1 MTQVQWTASGYTLP
15 QYPFVPPPELA
26 DGSVRRYPIVI
37 AGGGLAGL
45 TLACDLASRG
55 VASVLLDE
63 DDTVGAR
70 WASSRGIVYA
80 RKSLEIFARLGVYEQ
95 IRAKG
100 VTWSVG
106 RTFDGDSEVY
116 SFNRQSASTSLQPPF
131 INIQQFYIESF
142 LVERIQALGC
152 ADLRWR
158 NKVTNVEQHDDCV
171 KLTVETP
178 AGVYEM
184 EAQWLIDATGANSTI
199 REGLGLDAHASRS
212 PDRWCITDVR
222 FNKSFPA
229 ERWTWV
235 RAPFNDGRAVWQHL
249 MADDVWRVDF
259 QMGPDADPEYVS
271 RPGVAA
277 QRLRAYL
284 GEDVEFEFV
293 WIGPYQYRDHLLD
306 EFKVGRVF
314 FVGDSAHVVSPFGA
328 RGGNSGVQDA
338 ANLAWKLALVRKG
351 QAHESL
357 LDSYHGERHAA
368 AVENLKV
375 ARRTARFLASLSPAE
390 KLFRQAAL
398 DLARGHAFARTLVD
412 TGRMSVAN
420 DYPASSF
427 LPSGAR
433 SISNIPVILPSGDR
447 GGVADLLMGAPR
459 FAAIVFSRD
468 AVPVIEHPLVAVYR
482 CGYLGE
488 SGIQDPEGKLAA
500 ELGCGQGDVAL
511 LRPDSYLA
519 GVWQV
524 ANVARM
530 HEMIPSLAHRAG
542 EG

>member
-15 QYPFVPPPELA
+15 QYPFIAPPELA
-26 DGSVRRYPIVI
+26 GGSARRYPIVI

-55 VASVLLDE
+55 VPSVLLDE

-70 WASSRGIVYA
+70 GASSRGIVYA
-80 RKSLEIFARLGVYEQ
+80 QKSLEIFARLGIYEQ

-100 VTWSVG
+100 VTWSAG
-106 RTFDGDSEVY
+106 RTFDGDSAVY
-116 SFNRQSASTSLQPPF
+116 SFNRQLASASLQPPF

-152 ADLRWR
+152 ADLRWCS
-158 NKVTNVEQHDDCV
+158 KVTNVEQHDDHV
-171 KLTVETP
+171 KLTVKTP
-178 AGVYEM
+178 AGAYVM
-184 EAQWLIDATGANSTI
+184 EAQWVIDATGANSSI
-199 REGLGLDAHASRS
+199 RDGLGLDAHASRS

-271 RPGVAA
+271 RADVAA

-314 FVGDSAHVVSPFGA
+314 FIGDSAHVVSPFGA

-338 ANLAWKLALVRKG
+338 ANLAWKLALVQTG
-351 QAHESL
+351 QAQASL
-357 LDSYHGERHAA
+357 LDSYHQERHAA

-398 DLARGHAFARTLVD
+398 DLAREHAFARALVN

-420 DYPASSF
+420 DYPASPL

-433 SISNIPVILPSGDR
+433 SVANVPVILPSGQR
-447 GGVADLLMGAPR
+447 GGVVDLLGGASR

-468 AVPVIEHPLVAVYR
+468 AVPVTGHPLVTIYR

-488 SGIQDPEGKLAA
+488 SGIQDPDGKLAA
-500 ELGCGQGDVAL
+500 ELGCGEGDVAL
-511 LRPDSYLA
+511 LRPDCYLA
-519 GVWQV
+519 GVCKV
-524 ANVARM
+524 ADVALM
-530 HEMIPSLAHRAG
+530 YKVFPSLALGAG